1 MKTTYKRNLLV
12 GFGVSLLILIVTA
25 AASFISIRS
34 LLDSS
39 WWVNHTHI
47 VIQDL
52 DNIISV
58 MKDAETGQRGFLLT
72 GNEEYLEPYHTATAK
87 TDVMLAKLRDE
98 TGDNPQQRINCA
110 ELEALLK
117 RRFEIFKRSIDS
129 RRAGEE
135 IDLNDLTRGKM
146 YMDDLRAHVEKMK
159 KDEEALLISRTE
171 SMNRFA
177 SFTPILIILASA
189 LAIAITI
196 VFYVRVSR
204 DFSERILLQK
214 ELERKDEDIMRR
226 IAIIENIASKIS
238 AGEYSTRVEDSESDS
253 LGSLA
258 GSLNRMAQSLD
269 NSFTL
274 LSDKEWYQAG
284 VAGLNDTMVGEK
296 TVPDLTYGVL
306 EYLTRYTNSAV
317 GAVYLADND
326 HLFLSS
332 SIALKKSSVPER
344 IPLGEG
350 VVGQAAVSAKMQLLS
365 DVPGNMLISFA
376 SGEVKP
382 GNVIA
387 LPLFH
392 ERKLK
397 GVIEMGA
404 LTPYTPREIDF
415 LTSITSNIGL
425 GISTAK
431 NRKRLQELLEET
443 QAQTEELQSQHNE
456 LESLNAEMEAQTQKL
471 QASEEELKVQQE
483 ELLQANQE
491 LEERTRLL
499 EEKNQIIIERNM
511 EVQRKADELAQSTR
525 YKSEFLANM
534 SHELR
539 TPLNSILLLSRL
551 MAENNEQNLS
561 PDQIEYA
568 RVIQSSGNGL
578 LSLIDEIL
586 DLSKIESGKMDLEL
600 ADVQISEITA
610 DMESMFNPLA
620 REKALEFRIE
630 TSHDIPVTIYTD
642 KLRLEQILRNLL
654 SNAFKFT
661 ARGYVRVEIQ
671 MADATPYI
679 EFSVKDTGIGIPLD
693 KQAQVFEAFQ
703 QADGST
709 RRKFGGTGLGLSI
722 SRELAK
728 LLGGEIRLSSQP
740 EVGSDFT
747 VSIPATKEAF
757 TAPKEAS
764 PRLLIEDQWP
774 KPAKD
779 LTAEE
784 RSKFVAPSIPHDV
797 EDDRKV
803 IDSNDKVVLIIEDD
817 TSFAGALMAFTR
829 QRGYKGVVSV
839 RGDHAVDLARQ
850 FKPIAIL
857 LDIVLPVKSGW
868 DVMDELKSNPE
879 TRHIPVHIM
888 SSMEVKKESLVKGA
902 VDFINKPV
910 AIDQMQEMFTKLEAA
925 LNRDSRKVV
934 ILEENTKH
942 AQALSYYLENFNV
955 ATEIAGSINDGA
967 NAIQKED
974 VDCVI
979 LDMGIPAMSAY
990 EALEMVKKNPALQ
1003 DLPVII
1009 FTGKS
1014 ISKVEETRIRQYAD
1028 SIVVKTAHSYQR
1040 ILDEVALFLHL
1051 IEEKEKPA
1059 KPANNLSKLGV
1070 LNEVLK
1076 DKKVLIADDDVR
1088 NIYSITKALE
1098 FHKMQVVAAVDGKE
1112 ALRQLEEHPDV
1123 DVVLMDMMMPEMDG
1137 YESTMKIRQN
1147 PKHRNLPIL
1156 AVTAKAMMGDREKCI
1171 SAGASDYITKPVDM
1185 DQLISLL
1192 RVWLYDKGF

>member
-1 MKTTYKRNLLV
+1 MKTTYKRNLLI
-12 GFGVSLLILIVTA
+12 GFGVSLIILIVTA
-25 AASFISIRS
+25 TASFISIRS

-47 VIQDL
+47 VLQDL

-72 GNEEYLEPYHTATAK
+72 GKEEYLEPYHTASSK
-87 TDVMLAKLRDE
+87 TDAMLAKLRNE
-98 TGDNPQQRINCA
+98 TADNADQQINVS

-117 RRFEIFKRSIDS
+117 RRFDIFKSSIDS
-129 RRAGEE
+129 RRAGEA
-135 IDLNDLTRGKM
+135 IDMEDLTQGKM

-159 KDEEALLISRTE
+159 LEEEQLLASRTE
-171 SMNRFA
+171 NMNRFA

-189 LAIAITI
+189 LAMAITI
-196 VFYVRVSR
+196 VFYIRVSR
-204 DFSERILLQK
+204 DFAERILLQK

-226 IAIIENIASKIS
+226 LTIIENIAAKIS
-238 AGEYSTRVEDSESDS
+238 NGDYGTRVDDTERDS

-269 NSFTL
+269 DSFRL

-284 VAGLNDTMVGEK
+284 MAGLGETMVGEK
-296 TVPDLTYGVL
+296 TVPVLTYDVL

-317 GAVYLADND
+317 GAVYLADAE
-326 HLFLSS
+326 HLFLSAS
-332 SIALKKSSVPER
+332 VALKKSAMPER
-344 IPLGEG
+344 IHIGEG
-350 VVGQAAVSAKMQLLS
+350 VVGQSAISGKVAVLA
-365 DVPGNMLISFA
+365 DVPGNMLVSFA
-376 SGEVKP
+376 SGEAKP
-382 GNVIA
+382 ANIIT
-387 LPLFH
+387 LPIYH

-397 GVIEMGA
+397 GVIEMAA
-404 LTPYTPREIDF
+404 LTPYTQREIEF
-415 LTSITSNIGL
+415 LSNITSNIGL

-443 QAQTEELQSQHNE
+443 QAQTEELQSQHSE

-483 ELLQANQE
+483 ELMQANQE

-499 EEKNQIIIERNM
+499 EEKNQIIIERNL

-551 MAENNEQNLS
+551 MAENNEQNLTS
-561 PDQIEYA
+561 DQIEYA

-586 DLSKIESGKMDLEL
+586 DLSKIEAGKMDLEL
-600 ADVQISEITA
+600 AEVEVTEITA

-620 REKALEFRIE
+620 KDKALDFGMHV
-630 TSHDIPVTIYTD
+630 SPDVPVYIYTD

-661 ARGYVRVEIQ
+661 SRGYVRMHIE
-671 MADATPYI
+671 MSETSSYI
-679 EFSVKDTGIGIPLD
+679 NISVKDTGIGISPD
-693 KQAQVFEAFQ
+693 KQAQIFEAFQ

-728 LLGGEIRLSSQP
+728 LLGGEIRLTSQP
-740 EVGSDFT
+740 ELGSDFT
-747 VSIPATKEAF
+747 VSVPATKQAFEAPQNVL
-757 TAPKEAS
+757 A
-764 PRLLIEDQWP
+764 RLAKDEQWP
-774 KPAKD
+774 KPALEIPSED
-779 LTAEE
+779 
-784 RSKFVAPSIPHDV
+784 RSKYVAQSIPEDID
-797 EDDRKV
+797 DDRQG
-803 IDSNDKVVLIIEDD
+803 ISNSDKVVLIIEDD
-817 TSFAGALMAFTR
+817 TSFAGALLSFTH
-829 QRGYKGVVSV
+829 QRGYKGIVTV
-839 RGDHAVDLARQ
+839 RGDHAVALARQ
-850 FKPIAIL
+850 FKPVAIL

-888 SSMEVKKESLVKGA
+888 SSLEVKKESLVKGA

-942 AQALSYYLENFNV
+942 AQALAYYLENFNV
-955 ATEIAGSINDGA
+955 ATEIASTVNDGA
-967 NAIQKED
+967 HAIQKEE
-974 VDCVI
+974 VNCVI

-990 EALEMVKKNPALQ
+990 DALEMVKKNPALQ

-1059 KPANNLSKLGV
+1059 RSANQLGKLGV

-1098 FHKMQVVAAVDGKE
+1098 HHKMQVIAATDGRD

-1137 YESTMKIRQN
+1137 YESTKKIRQN
-1147 PKHRNLPIL
+1147 PRFRNLPVL